1 MLFCYGSLSRII
13 HTEIGSCKRYGSK
26 EDLGFLAEKNNDELL
41 GESKLNMKWVIEKSS
56 LDYFC
61 LLAATNYA
69 ALNYINFLFL
79 FTCYLL

>member
-56 LDYFC
+56 LD
-61 LLAATNYA
+61 
-69 ALNYINFLFL
+69 
-79 FTCYLL
+79 